1 MSSGDDV
8 IDASGF
14 TGTLAINGGDGDD
27 IVRTS
32 FAALSNLTYT
42 GGGGVDTLRLL
53 DAEARSFT
61 SLAGNF
67 EVLALNAGNNFVILA
82 NDASLSAIYGGT
94 GFDTIS
100 MLDNTTG
107 INFVMDAAKLGSTD
121 GFASLNGGS
130 GDDTLMV
137 HNVTGPFADTKFAR
151 VGSATFADDIGA
163 IENFVTAT
171 HTSGISEVGERGYE
185 FGEWAYVCGIRNVYA
200 HSDDTLDA
208 GSFQDPFYLGAATP
222 YDSALNFIFEKA
234 GDLGNAS
241 IVGTQA
247 DDQNGTAGNRLYDT
261 LTLTTIDQTVT
272 DADFDDID
280 DMEAL
285 ILSGGTN
292 SITLE
297 SNANTTGLRVV
308 IGGSGADIF
317 DTSDATYTQA
327 ASLVGGAG
335 NDSIVAGSGADTITG
350 SNSTALG
357 ANEKDTL
364 TGGTGSD
371 LFILGD
377 AANTY
382 YNTGGR
388 ATDYAVI
395 TSFAA
400 GDKIQLKD
408 ISSLYTPEAPAA
420 NTYGYLADVTD
431 IFGVGAL
438 GVGVNSY
445 IYADTDRTGT
455 ISTGDNLI
463 AAINT
468 TRGAGAGGA
477 LAQADLLSS
486 TLFSIV

>member
-1 MSSGDDV
+1 V
-8 IDASGF
+8 
-14 TGTLAINGGDGDD
+14 
-27 IVRTS
+27 
-32 FAALSNLTYT
+32 
-42 GGGGVDTLRLL
+42 
-53 DAEARSFT
+53 
-61 SLAGNF
+61 GNF
-67 EVLALNAGNNFVILA
+67 EVLELNAGNNFVILA